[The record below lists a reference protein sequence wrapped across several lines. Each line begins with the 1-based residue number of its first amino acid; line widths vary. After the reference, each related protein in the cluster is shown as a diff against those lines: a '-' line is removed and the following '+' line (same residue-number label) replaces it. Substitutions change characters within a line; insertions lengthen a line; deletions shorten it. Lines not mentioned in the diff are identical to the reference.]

1 LPAAPAAKPSDEPS
15 DDTQDTSMGNGVGRE
30 FSVLCGVTAAG
41 DRTRLLVVAQSP
53 ASAAAHGAAHEFEAK
68 LCGS

>member
-1 LPAAPAAKPSDEPS
+1 
-15 DDTQDTSMGNGVGRE
+15 MGNGVGRE

-53 ASAAAHGAAHEFEAK
+53 DSAAAHGAAHEFEAK